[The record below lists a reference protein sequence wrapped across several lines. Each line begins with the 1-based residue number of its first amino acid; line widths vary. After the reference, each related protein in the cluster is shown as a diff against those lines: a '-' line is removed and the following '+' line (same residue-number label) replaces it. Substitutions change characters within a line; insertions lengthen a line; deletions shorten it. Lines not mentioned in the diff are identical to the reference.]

1 MMNKRLRFLA
11 VILASSMLFS
21 SFSFASSPEMPAEEN
36 VQESE
41 SESQKESET
50 AKEPEG
56 TRETETPAE
65 AKPSKTYKEKWIKK
79 GGKIYWRQADGTI
92 LKKKGAVK
100 LKGSYYYL
108 NKDYSRFSSGF
119 RKTGGKY
126 YYYQSSGKRYTKRG
140 FTKIDGKIYYFCSNK
155 ALYVKKGFSTTKGKT
170 YYFHKK
176 HYALTGMQ
184 KISGKVYFFD
194 EDGVLLKNKSSY
206 EYGDKYYRIDS
217 EGVASELSGNEIV
230 AGRLTWIFINK
241 YSSENESSAARFRKC
256 FNRLM
261 WADYRPSYISRS
273 EVLSEGGVYD
283 VAVKVFRNTDT
294 WTQNCYGFACAV
306 ASCAK
311 ELGYEPYVCVLDD
324 DHAVVRIDGKY
335 YDNMGGGRFGASSY
349 YLSSARIAREIKF

>member
-1 MMNKRLRFLA
+1 MNKRLRNLFIFLA
-11 VILASSMLFS
+11 VSMMLPS
-21 SFSFASSPEMPAEEN
+21 ASFASSPEMPVEES

-41 SESQKESET
+41 SLKESET
-50 AKEPEG
+50 AKESES
-56 TRETETPAE
+56 TKETEAPV
-65 AKPSKTYKEKWIKK
+65 KKKTYKAKWIKK
-79 GGKIYWRQADGTI
+79 GGKVYWRQTDGTI

-108 NKDYSRFSSGF
+108 NKDYSRFTSGF
-119 RKTGGKY
+119 KKTGGKY

-140 FTKIDGKIYYFCSNK
+140 FTKINGKIYYFCSNK
-155 ALYVKKGFSTTKGKT
+155 ALYMKNGFTTTKGKT

-184 KISGKVYFFD
+184 KIGGEVYFFD
-194 EDGVLLKNKSSY
+194 EDGVLLKNQSSY
-206 EYGDKYYRIDS
+206 EYGDNYYRIGPD
-217 EGVASELSGNEIV
+217 GVAEELSGNEIV
-230 AGRLTWIFINK
+230 AGKLTWIFINK
-241 YSSENESSAARFRKC
+241 YSNESESSAARFRKC

-273 EVLSEGGVYD
+273 EVLAEGGVYN

-335 YDNMGGGRFGASSY
+335 YDNMGGGRFGAFSY